1 MNRGSAFVSLGALV
15 IFGIILADL
24 VANPNG
30 TKGAASGVATI
41 LTPTYGALLG
51 QGPNHG

>member
-1 MNRGSAFVSLGALV
+1 MGRGSAFVSLAALV

-24 VANPNG
+24 VANPTG

-41 LTPTYGALLG
+41 LTPSYNALLG
-51 QGPNHG
+51 KSS